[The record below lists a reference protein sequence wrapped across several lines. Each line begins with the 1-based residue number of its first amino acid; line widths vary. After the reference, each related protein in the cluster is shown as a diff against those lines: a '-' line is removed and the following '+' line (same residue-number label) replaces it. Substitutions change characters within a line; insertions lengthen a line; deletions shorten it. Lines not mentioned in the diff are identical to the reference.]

1 MTPEA
6 EGGAGRGGP
15 LAGLRIV
22 EISAFVAAPLA
33 TMTLAQLGA
42 EVIRIDPPEGGLDH
56 RRWPLAPSGASLY
69 WSMLNRGKRSV
80 ILDPRS
86 EAGREAVADLICA
99 DGDPDGGI
107 FVSNLPLRGALAPEA
122 LLARR
127 PDCIVV
133 TLDGSPDG
141 VSAIDYTVHA
151 ACGAALMTGPAETEA
166 PVNNAVPYWD
176 IICGRTLSTGL
187 LAAVLERARTGGGQ
201 HVALSLS
208 DIAME
213 SMANLGILAEADLSG
228 APRPRDGTWVYGAF
242 GRDFRARCGR
252 RFMVAV
258 VTEKQWQALVAATDL
273 AEDVARIET
282 ALGRAL
288 DSDAARYEARDAIG
302 DALQGWAGRRSLAE
316 VAAAF
321 GGTAVCWSPYRSTA
335 EMLAEDPRAGTGNPM
350 FQSVAHPGAAPVL
363 TPGTPFRMG
372 SHPDLSALA
381 APMLGADTKA
391 VLGATDEDG
400 R

>member
-6 EGGAGRGGP
+6 ESGAGRGGP

-22 EISAFVAAPLA
+22 EIAAFVAAPLA

-42 EVIRIDPPEGGLDH
+42 EVIRIDPPEGGLDY
-56 RRWPLAPSGASLY
+56 RRWPLAPSGTSLY

-99 DGDPDGGI
+99 GDEGEGGI
-107 FVSNLPLRGALAPEA
+107 FVSNLPLRGVLAPEA

-127 PDCIVV
+127 SDCIVV

-141 VSAIDYTVHA
+141 ASAIDYTVHA
-151 ACGAALMTGPAETEA
+151 ACGAAMMAGPAGSDA
-166 PVNNAVPYWD
+166 PVSNAVPYWD

-187 LAAVLERARTGGGQ
+187 LAAVLERARTGRGQ

-213 SMANLGILAEADLSG
+213 SMANLGILAEAELSG
-228 APRPRDGTWVYGAF
+228 AARPRDGNWVYGAF
-242 GRDFRARCGR
+242 GRDFRTRCGR

-258 VTEKQWQALVAATDL
+258 VTEKQWQALVAATGL
-273 AEDVARIET
+273 AGEIAGIEAR
-282 ALGRAL
+282 LGQSL
-288 DSDAARYEARDAIG
+288 DGDAARYGARHAIG
-302 DALQGWAGRRSLAE
+302 AAVQGWADRHGLAE

-321 GGTAVCWSPYRSTA
+321 EGTAVCWSPYRSTA

-350 FQSVAHPGAAPVL
+350 FQSVAHPGTAPVL
-363 TPGTPFRMG
+363 TPGAPFRMAT
-372 SHPDLSALA
+372 DLPARA
-381 APMLGADTKA
+381 APILGADTEA
-391 VLGATDEDG
+391 VLGATDEDE

>member
-1 MTPEA
+1 MTPET
-6 EGGAGRGGP
+6 ESGAGRAGP

-42 EVIRIDPPEGGLDH
+42 EVIRIDPPEGGLDY
-56 RRWPLAPSGASLY
+56 RRWPLAPSGTSLY

-86 EAGREAVADLICA
+86 AAGREAVADLICA
-99 DGDPDGGI
+99 DGDRDGGI

-141 VSAIDYTVHA
+141 ASAIDYTVHA

-187 LAAVLERARTGGGQ
+187 LAAVLERARTGRGQ

-213 SMANLGILAEADLSG
+213 SMANLGILAEAELSG
-228 APRPRDGTWVYGAF
+228 AARPRDGNWVYGAF
-242 GRDFRARCGR
+242 GRDFCARCGR

-258 VTEKQWQALVAATDL
+258 VTEKQWQALVAATGL
-273 AEDVARIET
+273 AGDVARIET
-282 ALGRAL
+282 ARGRTL
-288 DSDAARYEARDAIG
+288 ETDVARYEARHAIG
-302 DALQGWAGRRSLAE
+302 DALQGWAAEQTLAE

-321 GGTAVCWSPYRSTA
+321 EGTAVCWSPYRSTA
-335 EMLAEDPRAGTGNPM
+335 EMLAEDPRAGPGNPI
-350 FQSVAHPGAAPVL
+350 FEAVAHPGIGPVL
-363 TPGTPFRMG
+363 TPGAPFRMG
-372 SHPDLSALA
+372 NHPGLSART
-381 APMLGADTKA
+381 APALGAETEA
-391 VLGATDEDG
+391 VLHPESGPE